1 MSHFR
6 LPLTLVHS
14 WAVASQH
21 RARRNAMVA
30 ATDLAARRAEMLD
43 AQEFIVT
50 ALERRRPLAAH
61 A

>member
-1 MSHFR
+1 MKHLR

-30 ATDLAARRAEMLD
+30 ATDLTARRAEMLD
-43 AQEFIVT
+43 VQEFIVAAT
-50 ALERRRPLAAH
+50 QRRALAAH